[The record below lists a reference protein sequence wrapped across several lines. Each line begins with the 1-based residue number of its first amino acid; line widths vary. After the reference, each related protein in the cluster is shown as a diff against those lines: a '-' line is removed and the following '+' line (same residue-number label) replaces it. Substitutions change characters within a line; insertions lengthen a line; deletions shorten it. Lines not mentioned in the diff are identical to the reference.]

1 MRGQGD
7 FSKRIERRD
16 RPWVDAYVAA
26 ILGPFAMPSA
36 DTVRAAVDALIGR
49 YPHSRLNWRVD
60 PAGRRWQLDGDT
72 DGLVV
77 ERHWNAETSIGRIMD
92 TIAVDDTMRRPL
104 ALIRYPNHLGLRM
117 SHSIGDGRIFN
128 TIFSAVMG
136 SALTGDPYP
145 WGARPAGRLP
155 LGRAILRTFGS
166 APSRLRAAI
175 DDRPA
180 RADAPAAGRVE
191 AWQPDRRT
199 VFASIPAAEM
209 DDIVRRT
216 KQSNPGS
223 TRAAVQMWLLLRS
236 LRLSGLTVARDV
248 NLVVDLRRYL
258 GQPPIDGNFVA
269 GVPLRIDPTLSL
281 DELSAMIR
289 ATMAS
294 GRPLATQAHSML
306 RAGRT
311 VPAPDTVDSA
321 SPTRVTFSG
330 MGCPPEI
337 AGLPFLP
344 GSPAVYTGSV
354 EPEGPAGLTLLVSET
369 PSTVAITASFHANV
383 IDAAVVNDALTLAT
397 GNPHRVLTEA
407 TVSP

>member
-1 MRGQGD
+1 MRRRAD

-26 ILGPFAMPSA
+26 ILGPFAMPSS
-36 DTVRAAVDALIGR
+36 DTVRDAVDALTDR
-49 YPHSRLNWRVD
+49 YPHSRLNWRLD
-60 PAGRRWQLDGDT
+60 AAGRRWQLDRDT
-72 DGLVV
+72 DSLVV
-77 ERHWNAETSIGRIMD
+77 ERHWNADTSIDRTLD
-92 TIAVDDTMRRPL
+92 TIAADDTLRRPL
-104 ALIRYPNHLGLRM
+104 VLIRFPNHLGLRM

-128 TIFSAVMG
+128 AIFSAVMG
-136 SALTGDPYP
+136 CALTGEPYP

-155 LGRAILRTFGS
+155 LGRAILRTFGTQ
-166 APSRLRAAI
+166 PSLIRTAI
-175 DDRPA
+175 GDRPT
-180 RADAPAAGRVE
+180 RADVPAAGRVE

-199 VFASIPAAEM
+199 LFASIPAAEM
-209 DDIVRRT
+209 DDIVGRT
-216 KQSNPGS
+216 RQSNPRC

-236 LRLSGLTVARDV
+236 LRLCGLDVAPDA

-281 DELSAMIR
+281 DALSAMIR

-294 GRPLATQAHSML
+294 GRPLATHALSMM
-306 RAGRT
+306 RPGKT

-321 SPTRVTFSG
+321 TPARVTFSG

-344 GSPAVYTGSV
+344 GRPAVYTGAV
-354 EPEGPAGLTLLVSET
+354 EPEGPAGLTLLLSET
-369 PSTVAITASFHANV
+369 PSMVAITASFHANV

-397 GNPHRVLTEA
+397 GDPHRVLTEM